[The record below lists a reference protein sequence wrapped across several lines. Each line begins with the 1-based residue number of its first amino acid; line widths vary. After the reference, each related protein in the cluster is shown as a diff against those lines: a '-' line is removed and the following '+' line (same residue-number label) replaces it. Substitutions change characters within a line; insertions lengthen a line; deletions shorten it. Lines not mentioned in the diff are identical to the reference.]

1 MRIIDFDFK
10 CLPAASHENEEK
22 MEEFNLTEEDL
33 LSGYYIYNPDEGT
46 SVYTLTPD
54 TTYNFI
60 DWNRD
65 FTDSDDTGIV
75 SISTTSIDDFIKY
88 LNTYTDARL
97 GMPFFFE
104 LDGNNV
110 ISITE
115 RPMA

>member
-88 LNTYTDARL
+88 LNTYTDARP